1 MKPSSPPP
9 SRTASDRRD
18 EPASR
23 PERDEIQPTPSQA
36 GRGHKAQLAAP
47 HRSGRPSGGN
57 IRTDRDE

>member
-1 MKPSSPPP
+1 MKSAPRTPRPPSSDRDRRDDPSSPD
-9 SRTASDRRD
+9 ADV
-18 EPASR
+18 
-23 PERDEIQPTPSQA
+23 QPTPSQA

>member
-1 MKPSSPPP
+1 MKPSSPRPDRA
-9 SRTASDRRD
+9 SSDRRED
-18 EPASR
+18 RTTAAQ
-23 PERDEIQPTPSQA
+23 RDEVQPTPSQA